1 MPKVKTD
8 DQEKHTEI
16 VWSRV
21 DAVVN
26 LILENDRYL
35 QAKRNGELCRE
46 VMEKFQIKERT
57 AFRYIAEAKKEIR
70 KLSDTDKKV
79 AFARAMR
86 DRDYLL
92 QTAKRGIKDEQKKFI
107 VFPDHKLALDI
118 IKDRERLRG
127 LYVEEI
133 NVNGVIRTKPDLSGL
148 STEEIKTIANLKRQ

>member
-1 MPKVKTD
+1 MPKVNSDKED
-8 DQEKHTEI
+8 RHTEI
-16 VWSRV
+16 VWARV

-35 QAKRNGELCRE
+35 QSKRNGELCKQ
-46 VMEKFQIKERT
+46 VMEQFQIKERT

-86 DRDYLL
+86 DRDYLF
-92 QTAKRGIKDEQKKFI
+92 QTAKRGIKNEKKEYV

-118 IKDRERLRG
+118 IKDRERLNG
-127 LYVEEI
+127 LYIEEI
-133 NVNGVIRTKPDLSGL
+133 NLNGTIRTKPDLSGL
-148 STEEIKTIANLKRQ
+148 STEEIKALANLKRQ